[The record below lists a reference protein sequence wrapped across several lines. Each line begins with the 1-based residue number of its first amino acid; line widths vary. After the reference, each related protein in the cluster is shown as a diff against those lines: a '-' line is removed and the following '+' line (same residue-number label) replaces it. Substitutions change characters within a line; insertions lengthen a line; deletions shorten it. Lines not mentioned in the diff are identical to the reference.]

1 MFKMNRWREISWENS
16 CGQNTEN
23 PWDDEDEAKKQVE
36 GKNQVEGEDEDGRT
50 LFSGLPVTAA
60 RRSGVLFPAA
70 FKEEK
75 SGNRR
80 VSIFGKKEKCSLYRK
95 TAGDCC
101 RADGTR
107 NKGQF
112 ETVRQENRKLTI
124 KNFSFCLSNSS
135 DSGFAAVLI
144 TEEEAGMDLMKVRR
158 AEPQMIERICS
169 AKQKEWIFKADNAPQ
184 NREERLSP
192 AASLRFF
199 QLWTLVEAA
208 YKAQSFEE
216 RDSCRSF
223 VLEDLMCSICFPG
236 LAEQYHLRFWSVD
249 LKEKTVKEKTDKWR
263 EQAFPQALQSELY
276 FEKLV

>member
-1 MFKMNRWREISWENS
+1 MKTAEFFLADCRSLQPEDLECFFLQLSKKRKAEIAGYRSLE
-16 CGQNTEN
+16 
-23 PWDDEDEAKKQVE
+23 
-36 GKNQVEGEDEDGRT
+36 R
-50 LFSGLPVTAA
+50 
-60 RRSGVLFPAA
+60 RRSALCTERLLEIVAERMEP
-70 FKEEK
+70 E
-75 SGNRR
+75 
-80 VSIFGKKEKCSLYRK
+80 
-95 TAGDCC
+95 
-101 RADGTR
+101 

-124 KNFSFCLSNSS
+124 KNFSYCLSNSS

-158 AEPQMIERICS
+158 ADPQMIERICS
-169 AKQKEWIFKADNAPQ
+169 AKQKEWIFKADEDPQ

-223 VLEDLMCSICFPG
+223 VLEDLMCSIWFPG
-236 LAEQYHLRFWSVD
+236 SAEQYHLRFWSVD